1 MIPDDIILLYM
12 DYGIDFLAQGF
23 WFFLVKAFKEIV
35 QKLF

>member
-23 WFFLVKAFKEIV
+23 CFFLVKAFKEIV